1 MKKPVVIGI
10 IIVVAVLGLIAFFV
24 SKTISQKISEN
35 VIEKAI
41 ESQTGAKVDID
52 SNSNN
57 GDVTI
62 KTDTG
67 QTQYSADGG
76 VKFPDGF
83 PQELVIVGDAKIIIA
98 SSSETGST
106 ITYLTNEDQT
116 AVYEKYLSD
125 LPVLGWKK
133 DAEVNTGEGKMIN
146 ASRGNEAAFISIGN
160 NNSNDT
166 SAKTTVSIVWTQDT
180 NR

>member
-1 MKKPVVIGI
+1 MKKPIVIGI
-10 IIVVAVLGLIAFFV
+10 IIVVAALALIGYFA
-24 SKTISQKISEN
+24 SKKITQKIGEK
-35 VIEKAI
+35 VIEKTI
-41 ESQTGAKVDID
+41 ESQTGAKVDINT
-52 SNSNN
+52 NSNN

-62 KTDTG
+62 KTDNG

-83 PQELVIVGDAKIIIA
+83 PQELVIVNDAKVIMA

-106 ITYLTNEDQT
+106 ITYLTDNTQDQ
-116 AVYEKYLSD
+116 VFQKYLID

-133 DAEVNTGEGKMIN
+133 EAEVNTGEGKMIN
-146 ASRGNEAAFISIGN
+146 GSKVNEAVFISIGD
-160 NNSNDT
+160 NNSKDT
-166 SAKTTVSIVWTQDT
+166 TAKTTVSIVWSEDK